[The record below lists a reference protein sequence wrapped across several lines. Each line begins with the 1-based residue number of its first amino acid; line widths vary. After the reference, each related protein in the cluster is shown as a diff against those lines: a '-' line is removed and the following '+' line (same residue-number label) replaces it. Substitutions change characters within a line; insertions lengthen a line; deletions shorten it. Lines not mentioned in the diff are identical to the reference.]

1 MFEHDLPVRVAASL
15 LRGEPGLGRLG
26 GGEQRGRHGD
36 LATYFKLDQ
45 AFNNVKPQDWYFVL
59 D

>member
-1 MFEHDLPVRVAASL
+1 MFEHDLSVRVAASL

-36 LATYFKLDQ
+36 LAAYFRFSGNQNIKSL
-45 AFNNVKPQDWYFVL
+45 
-59 D
+59 